1 MGGERGMEGRED
13 MDFIAELR
21 VHGLQVTHQRL
32 AVYKA
37 LSYTGEHP
45 SAETV
50 YQMVKKRFPM
60 ISLGTVYKTLE
71 RFHDVGLI
79 KKVCPLT
86 EVARYD
92 ATTSPH
98 VHMICLKCQS
108 IQDADEPL
116 MELKLAQPERNGF
129 KVMSQEVLLQGYCA
143 HCRKGVDALAS

>member
-1 MGGERGMEGRED
+1 MEGRED
-13 MDFIAELR
+13 RDFIAELR

-32 AVYKA
+32 AVYQA
-37 LSYTGEHP
+37 LYYTGEHP

-50 YQMVKKRFPM
+50 YQLVRKRFPM

-71 RFHDVGLI
+71 RFDDVGLI
-79 KKVCPLT
+79 RKVCPLT

-92 ATTSPH
+92 AKTSPH
-98 VHMICLKCQS
+98 VHMVCLKCQS

-116 MELKLAQPERNGF
+116 MELKLIQPDKNGF
-129 KVMSQEVLLQGYCA
+129 KVMSQQVLLQGYCA